1 MVFVIGDLVCTV
13 MILVGLVA
21 VLFLLLVPKV
31 VEWRRH
37 GGDSRRLL
45 VVLMSVLIVLVAG
58 YTTWLVLD
66 YREWTESRT
75 LDYSVNI
82 TAPEGAIGVVT
93 VPVTVN
99 ADLRQALEASPGASF
114 EIVDTEHGEGLRIT
128 YRGSASVSGHLEWRE
143 EFDPYRLTMFER
155 SAAPGV
161 HVYWFHHEAGTG
173 SNGTVDVEFR
183 MVHNSIYVRESYL
196 ADLTL
201 EEGWSERE
209 VMGEYQEW
217 YYG

>member
-1 MVFVIGDLVCTV
+1 MSFVIGDLVCTV

-31 VEWRRH
+31 VEWRRQ
-37 GGDSRRLL
+37 GGDGRRP
-45 VVLMSVLIVLVAG
+45 VVVVMSVLIVLVAA

-66 YREWTESRT
+66 YRDWTETRT

-82 TAPEGAIGVVT
+82 TAPEGAVGVVM

-99 ADLRQALEASPGASF
+99 RDMRNALEASPGASF
-114 EIVDTEHGEGLRIT
+114 ELVDTEHGRALRVT
-128 YRGSASVSGHLEWRE
+128 FTGSVTVSGHLERRE
-143 EFDPYRLTMFER
+143 EFDPYRPTMFIR
-155 SAAPGV
+155 SAGPGV
-161 HVYWFHHEAGTG
+161 HVYWFFYESGTG
-173 SNGTVDVEFR
+173 SNGTVDVELRLVFDSLN
-183 MVHNSIYVRESYL
+183 VHESYL

-201 EEGWSERE
+201 EEGWSEQD

-217 YYG
+217 NYG